1 MSGIK
6 RYAIRNGKVVDI
18 TNEKPEPSKNFR
30 IKRYDKTPIK
40 WKYKGG
46 NKV

>member
-6 RYAIRNGKVVDI
+6 RYAIRNGEVVEI

-30 IKRYDKTPIK
+30 IRKYDKTPLK
-40 WKYKGG
+40 WGYKKGQ
-46 NKV
+46 KV